1 MTRSTGVLAVL
12 FALAALAPAALAAL
26 APASPAPPPALDP
39 DVAAVLTRHLKFST
53 ADLADLRKGRVV
65 KHTLDATAP
74 GEIGVVGG
82 VRVVA
87 PMARLVDGVRRI
99 EDFKRGPD
107 VLQIGRFSDP
117 PSAHDLDALVVTRED
132 FDARD
137 CRVGDCGIRLPA
149 DAIRRLP
156 SELET
161 QDAGDSG
168 SGGAQE
174 RAGRWFKRTLLE
186 DVSAYWSGTGNRITS
201 YDDGSQP
208 IRPIDEFAAILR
220 NEPSLAALAPGLPE
234 HLLGFPKDR
243 LPGAEDFLY
252 WSKEKFGIAPFIT
265 VTHVTIVCPSSQTC
279 LVTSKDVY
287 SSRYVDASLAMT
299 IASSDTADPSAFYL
313 VYLNRSRA
321 NALKGHFSGL
331 RRSIAERRARASLEE
346 TLKSLKSRLETS
358 R

>member
-1 MTRSTGVLAVL
+1 MRRNTGVLA
-12 FALAALAPAALAAL
+12 ALCALAPLML
-26 APASPAPPPALDP
+26 APPAIDP
-39 DVAAVLTRHLKFST
+39 EVAAVLTRLLRFSA
-53 ADLADLRKGRVV
+53 ADLSDLRRGRVV
-65 KHTLDATAP
+65 KHALDATAP
-74 GEIGVVGG
+74 GEIAVVGG

-87 PMARLVDGVRRI
+87 PMARLVEGVRRI

-117 PSAHDLDALVVTRED
+117 PSLHDLDALVVTRED
-132 FDARD
+132 FDPRD

-156 SELET
+156 GELESET
-161 QDAGDSG
+161 DTRGARHPG
-168 SGGAQE
+168 SASTQE

-186 DVSAYWSGTGNRITS
+186 HVSAYWSGTGNRMAS

-208 IRPIDEFAAILR
+208 IRPIDEFAGILQ
-220 NEPSLAALAPGLPE
+220 NERSLAALAPGLPE
-234 HLLGFPKDR
+234 HLLGFPKDK

-265 VTHVTIVCPSSQTC
+265 VTHVTIVCPSAQTC
-279 LVTSKDVY
+279 LLTSKDVY
-287 SSRYVDASLAMT
+287 SSRYVDASLSMT
-299 IASSDTADPSAFYL
+299 IASSDTADANAFYL
-313 VYLNRSRA
+313 VYVNRSRA
-321 NALKGHFSGL
+321 NALKGRFSGL

-346 TLKSLKSRLETS
+346 TLKSLKSRLEAS